1 MKRRKIMT
9 DKDILTLINS
19 LSSLEDSKKVEVA
32 ILLLSTIMNPS
43 HAEQTAGFM
52 VGLNEESE

>member
-1 MKRRKIMT
+1 MT
-9 DKDILTLINS
+9 DKDILILITN

-52 VGLNEESE
+52 VGLNEVIDDN